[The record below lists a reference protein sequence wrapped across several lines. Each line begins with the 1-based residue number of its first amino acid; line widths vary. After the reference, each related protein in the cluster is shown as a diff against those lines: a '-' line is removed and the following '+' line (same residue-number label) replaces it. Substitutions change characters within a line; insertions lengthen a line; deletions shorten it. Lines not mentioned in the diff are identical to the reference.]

1 MAALTMPATTMP
13 APVPA
18 TTLHTATRP
27 AATPSPGDPRS
38 LPEPGSL
45 SDSLDRLPAIGLAG
59 LTERA
64 ELLTR
69 TDRKYLVDLSA
80 LPGLVGALADGE
92 SPVAV
97 LEIDGR
103 RHFGYESVYFD
114 TPALTSYLQAARRR
128 PRRFKVR
135 TRTYLDSEA
144 TFLEVKTRDGRRR
157 TVKTRM
163 DRPSGQDRWEP
174 PLDASARTFVAGL
187 LGRSVPDVGMVV
199 STLTPTLATRYRR
212 TTLHLPDDAARV
224 TLDVQLRATDR
235 HGAAL
240 VVPGLAIVETKTL
253 GRACAADRVLWQR
266 GLRPIKVSKYAT
278 TMAALHPGL
287 PAAKWRPALRR
298 MGALPARS

>member
-1 MAALTMPATTMP
+1 MATPAMPATST
-13 APVPA
+13 PA
-18 TTLHTATRP
+18 TSRTPGLP
-27 AATPSPGDPRS
+27 AVTPSADTPRP
-38 LPEPGSL
+38 LPEPISL
-45 SDSLDRLPAIGLAG
+45 SAALDRLPSIGLAG

-69 TDRKYLVDLSA
+69 TDRKYLVDLGD
-80 LPGLVGALADGE
+80 LPGVVGALADGE

-103 RHFGYESVYFD
+103 RDFGYESVYFD

-144 TFLEVKTRDGRRR
+144 SFLEVKTRDGRRR

-174 PLDASARTFVAGL
+174 LLDPSAQGFVAGL
-187 LGRSVPDVGMVV
+187 LDRSVPDGAAVV

-212 TTLHLPDDAARV
+212 TTLHLPGDAARV

-278 TMAALHPGL
+278 AMAALHARL

-298 MGALPARS
+298 MGAVPTRS